1 MALPIWG
8 LFMQKVLEDESLNIS
23 VYDTFYAPPGFDVDL
38 RCTGSDDDIES
49 PSGRSST
56 DPFF

>member
-8 LFMQKVLEDESLNIS
+8 LFMQKVLGDPQLEIS
-23 VYDTFYAPPGFDVDL
+23 PFDAFAAPAGFNVDL
-38 RCTGSDDDIES
+38 RCTGAEEEVES
-49 PSGRSST
+49 ATGRNPR